1 MAPESP
7 ITAPFT
13 LTGPGEIVFGSGT
26 GKSLAARAAGL
37 GRRVLLFRGSSGGRT
52 ADLLEELRGNRCEV
66 LEFTVAREPELE
78 QAREFAASARGFAAG
93 VGLAVGGGS
102 VLDMGKAVCALAAN
116 PGDVLDHIEVV
127 GAGRPLVNRP
137 IPMIAAPT
145 TAGTGSE
152 ATRNA
157 VLQSRAHGVKASLR
171 SPWMLPAV
179 ALVDPLLT
187 LPLPRH
193 LTAQT
198 GMDALTQLIE
208 PLLCRRANR
217 LTDALCMNAI
227 PRAMRWLEVA
237 CDEPENLR
245 AREEMAWASLC
256 GGLALAN
263 AGLGAVH
270 GFAAALGG
278 MGSMPH
284 GAVCAALLP
293 HVYRANWEEAKRGA
307 GGELESR
314 FRESAKLI
322 CGEPEPE
329 FAAGRLLE
337 LIVTLEIPT
346 LSGLGLAR
354 SRLEEV
360 ASKAAKAS
368 SMKANPVDLSHEQ
381 LVEILELAWQQA
393 K

>member
-1 MAPESP
+1 MDPESP
-7 ITAPFT
+7 IALPFT
-13 LTGPGEIVFGSGT
+13 LATPGEIVFGCGT
-26 GKSLAARAAGL
+26 ATSLATRTTAISG
-37 GRRVLLFRGSSGGRT
+37 RVLLFRGSAGGRT
-52 ADLLEELRGNRCEV
+52 ADLLGELRACECDV
-66 LEFTVAREPELE
+66 LEVAVAGEPELE
-78 QAREFAASARGFAAG
+78 QAREFAISARGFAAG

-137 IPMIAAPT
+137 IPLIAAPT

-157 VLQSRAHGVKASLR
+157 VLQSRTHGVKASLR

-179 ALVDPLLT
+179 ALVDPELT

-198 GMDALTQLIE
+198 GMDALTQVIE
-208 PLLCRRANR
+208 PFLCRKANR
-217 LTDALCMNAI
+217 LTDALCMDAI
-227 PRAMRWLEVA
+227 PRAMKWLEVA
-237 CDEPENLR
+237 CFEPENLR

-270 GFAAALGG
+270 GFAAAIGG

-293 HVYRANWEEAKRGA
+293 HVYRANWEEANRGA
-307 GGELESR
+307 EAELERR
-314 FRESAKLI
+314 FRESATLI

-329 FAAGRLLE
+329 VAADRLLK
-337 LIVTLEIPT
+337 LAAKLEIPT
-346 LSGLGLAR
+346 LSQLGLAR

-360 ASKAAKAS
+360 ALKAAKAS
-368 SMKANPVDLSHEQ
+368 SMKANPVDLNHGR
-381 LVEILELAWQQA
+381 LVGILESAWE
-393 K
+393 